1 MIPKEIESNSPLL
14 FPRAPPFSLPPKV
27 SSRWTNSWKKEN
39 QNTAI
44 VVVNILKCDVNTDQ
58 LKSLAIRMSYM
69 QALQRKYNRSR

>member
-1 MIPKEIESNSPLL
+1 MIPKESKSNSPLL
-14 FPRAPPFSLPPKV
+14 FPHTPPFSLPPKV

-44 VVVNILKCDVNTDQ
+44 VVVNILKRDVNTDQ
-58 LKSLAIRMSYM
+58 LKSSAIRMSYM